1 MFIEVFKNNGIEYL
15 RLAESRR
22 KTNQHGV
29 KVSSKKII
37 LNIAHYNVTP
47 SLKIAI
53 SENPF
58 SSFFVFSPFATPIT

>member
-29 KVSSKKII
+29 KVRKKKII
-37 LNIAHYNVTP
+37 LNRSTGCGSNIKRN
-47 SLKIAI
+47 
-53 SENPF
+53 
-58 SSFFVFSPFATPIT
+58 